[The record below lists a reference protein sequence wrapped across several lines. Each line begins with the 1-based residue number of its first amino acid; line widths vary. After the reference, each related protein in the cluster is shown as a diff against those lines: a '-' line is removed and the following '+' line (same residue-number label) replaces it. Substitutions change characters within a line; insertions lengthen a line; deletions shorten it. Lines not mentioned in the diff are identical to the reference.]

1 MPCASERVWESWES
15 WDHPLGRVYVPI
27 DEVGKLLSSSPSF
40 PQQDDGRLQMEA
52 MPRDP
57 CDPHGASV
65 SEPSQLLHEAWQ
77 VQQQLW
83 QIQLQQQESQI
94 LAQLKLQALDRFH
107 EGSGKFGVCGS
118 TSHGE
123 QHLRQV
129 QVQHRLQ

>member
-1 MPCASERVWESWES
+1 MG
-15 WDHPLGRVYVPI
+15 HVYVPI
-27 DEVGKLLSSSPSF
+27 DEVGKLLSSSPLGF
-40 PQQDDGRLQMEA
+40 PQDDGRQMEA
-52 MPRDP
+52 PRDP
-57 CDPHGASV
+57 CDPHGVV

-83 QIQLQQQESQI
+83 QLEQQIQLQQQESQI
-94 LAQLKLQALDRFH
+94 LAQLKKLQALDRFH

-118 TSHGE
+118 TSDGE